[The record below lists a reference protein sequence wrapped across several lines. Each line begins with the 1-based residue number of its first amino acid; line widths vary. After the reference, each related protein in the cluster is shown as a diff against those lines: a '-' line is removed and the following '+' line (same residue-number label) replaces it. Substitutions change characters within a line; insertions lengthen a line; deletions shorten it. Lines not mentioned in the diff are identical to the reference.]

1 MEDQSSVPPAIQ
13 ASDLLEQIAKVN
25 RMIDL
30 HVEDAFMREQY
41 VSLRQDFLDQLNEV
55 LQTFR
60 LRPTELAA

>member
-1 MEDQSSVPPAIQ
+1 
-13 ASDLLEQIAKVN
+13 
-25 RMIDL
+25 MIDL